1 MVAHRL
7 TTVRNADM
15 IFSMAEGQ
23 VQERGSHKELM
34 AQRGLYYTLVNLQV
48 STKKYY
54 THNNLQISTKIDGS
68 TGPLLHPGQPT
79 GQYKTITHCQHTG
92 QYKNF
97 YTLSTYCSVQKLMAQ
112 RGLYYTMVNLKV
124 SAKSDGSAGSVLHTG
139 QPTVQC
145 KNYFNQVNLQVS
157 AKNHSQ

>member
-1 MVAHRL
+1 
-7 TTVRNADM
+7 
-15 IFSMAEGQ
+15 
-23 VQERGSHKELM
+23 M
-34 AQRGLYYTLVNLQV
+34 AQQGLYYTLVNLQV
-48 STKKYY
+48 ST
-54 THNNLQISTKIDGS
+54 
-68 TGPLLHPGQPT
+68 
-79 GQYKTITHCQHTG
+79 KTITHCQHTG

-145 KNYFNQVNLQVS
+145 KNYFNQANLQVS